1 MIPRY
6 SVKKLGLL
14 VIVAGFGIWF
24 FATIM
29 LRSSVEASLE
39 TGSYDHLRTFAE
51 NDVDYDV
58 HAFYYVWYGN
68 PKFDNFYYH
77 WSHRI
82 LPHWNPL
89 LAVKWPLGRR
99 KAPDDI
105 GSNYYPSLGCYS
117 SRDPFV
123 VAQHM
128 TWMRQAGI
136 GTVVVSWY
144 PQNESDAEGLPSDS
158 IIPAVLDEAEKQKLK
173 VAFMIEPY
181 KERNGNSL
189 RSNFEYIIIKY
200 GGHVAFY
207 RYGGKPVFY
216 VYDSYLV
223 AKDEWRSLLKA
234 NGELSIRATKYDSI
248 VLALIVKQGDEHDLL
263 TCGFDGFFTYFA
275 STGFTYAST
284 TSNWHNLASFAH
296 QNRLLASFSVGPGYI
311 DERIRPW
318 NSVNTRDR
326 ANGSYYESMWNSA
339 LQVDSGF
346 ISITS
351 FNEWH
356 EGTQI
361 EPASPFT
368 GPNFTYLSYVPME
381 SNFYLSLT
389 RRMIERKNGPQR
401 WKV

>member
-1 MIPRY
+1 
-6 SVKKLGLL
+6 
-14 VIVAGFGIWF
+14 
-24 FATIM
+24 
-29 LRSSVEASLE
+29 
-39 TGSYDHLRTFAE
+39 
-51 NDVDYDV
+51 
-58 HAFYYVWYGN
+58 
-68 PKFDNFYYH
+68 
-77 WSHRI
+77 
-82 LPHWNPL
+82 
-89 LAVKWPLGRR
+89 
-99 KAPDDI
+99 
-105 GSNYYPSLGCYS
+105 
-117 SRDPFV
+117 
-123 VAQHM
+123 M

-389 RRMIERKNGPQR
+389 RRMIERKNG
-401 WKV
+401 